1 MNKKK
6 KQYYFELIDVFHFI
20 IKWRKK
26 LIIIC
31 SISAVLAIIIS
42 SPFIIKPKFLSTAVF
57 YPSTNNSISS
67 ALLTDSRVKQ
77 KDPLEFGEQV
87 AAQQYVQI
95 LESDYLKGKVIDQFK
110 LAEHYKIEADD
121 SERNYKL
128 GKMYLKNISVRKT
141 PYASIEINVLDEDP
155 QIAANVANGIV
166 MILDSVKTEVQRRLA
181 LQALNIIE
189 TEYKRKE
196 EEINTIKTR
205 MQELGAKGVY
215 NVEEQSKAI
224 TELIGKN
231 GMNENIRQQQN
242 NLAMYGAESQSLYNT
257 LELQVEQMN
266 ELKKKLDQAK
276 IDVGGNL
283 SNVFILQNASPA
295 ERKTYPIRSLIVL
308 GAVLGSF
315 LLSCIVLLFVEKFRN
330 ESDDLIS

>member
-20 IKWRKK
+20 VKWRKK

-31 SISAVLAIIIS
+31 GISAILAILVS
-42 SPFIIKPKFLSTAVF
+42 SPWVIKPQFLSTAVF

-95 LESDYLKGKVIDQFK
+95 LESDYLKGKVIAQFQ
-110 LAEHYKIEADD
+110 LADHYGIAADD

-128 GKMYLKNISVRKT
+128 GKKYNKNISVKKT

-155 QIAANVANGIV
+155 QVAANVANGIV

-196 EEINTIKTR
+196 EEINSIKTR

-242 NLAMYGAESQSLYNT
+242 NLALYGAESQSLYNT

-266 ELKKKLDQAK
+266 ELKKKLDQSK

-283 SNVFILQNASPA
+283 SNVFILQTASPA

-315 LLSCIVLLFVEKFRN
+315 VLSCIVLLFVEKFKN
-330 ESDDLIS
+330 ENDGLIS

>member
-31 SISAVLAIIIS
+31 SISAILSIIIS

-95 LESDYLKGKVIDQFK
+95 LESDYLRGKVIRHFNLVD
-110 LAEHYKIEADD
+110 HYRIDASDPEK
-121 SERNYKL
+121 NYKM
-128 GKMYLKNISVRKT
+128 GKMYNKNISVKKT

-155 QIAANVANGIV
+155 QVAADVANGIV
-166 MILDSVKTEVQRRLA
+166 MILDSVKTEVQRRMA
-181 LQALNIIE
+181 MQAYKIIVN
-189 TEYKRKE
+189 EYKRKE
-196 EEINTIKTR
+196 EEINSIKTR
-205 MQELGAKGVY
+205 MKELGAKGVY
-215 NVEEQSKAI
+215 NVDEQSKAI

-231 GMNENIRQQQN
+231 GMNENIRSQQN
-242 NLAMYGAESQSLYNT
+242 NLAQFGAESQELIGT

-276 IDVGGNL
+276 IDVEGNL

-295 ERKTYPIRSLIVL
+295 ERKSYPLRFVIVI
-308 GAVLGSF
+308 VSTLGSF
-315 LLSCIVLLFVEKFRN
+315 VLSCIVLLFVEKFKS
-330 ESDDLIS
+330 ESHDLIS

>member
-31 SISAVLAIIIS
+31 SVSALLSIIIS
-42 SPFIIKPKFLSTAVF
+42 SPWIIKPKYKSTAVF
-57 YPSTNNSISS
+57 YPSMNNSISS

-95 LESDYLKGKVIDQFK
+95 LESDYLKGKVIQRYN
-110 LAEHYKIEADD
+110 LLENYKIDPTDPEK
-121 SERNYKL
+121 NYKL
-128 GKMYLKNISVRKT
+128 GKKYDKNISVKKT
-141 PYASIEINVLDEDP
+141 PYASIEISVLDENP
-155 QIAANVANGIV
+155 EVAAELANGIV
-166 MILDSVKTEVQRRLA
+166 MILDSVKTEVQRKLA
-181 LQALNIIE
+181 LQALYIIE

-215 NVEEQSKAI
+215 NVEEQAKAI
-224 TELIGKN
+224 TEIIGKV
-231 GMNENIRQQQN
+231 GINENIRKQQN
-242 NLAMYGAESQSLYNT
+242 NLATFGAESQSLTST

-276 IDVGGNL
+276 IDVEGNL

-295 ERKTYPIRSLIVL
+295 ERKSYPLRSLIVI
-308 GAVLGSF
+308 GSILGSF
-315 LLSCIVLLFVEKFRN
+315 ILACIVLLFVEKF
-330 ESDDLIS
+330 SQQKHHLIS